1 MRPGDVF
8 ALSWAL
14 YRLQLSAAKTTA
26 AWGEVA
32 GRTLWMPREEAR
44 SSGPSLAQMVRETRQ
59 DTFEGD
65 EEGRR
70 G

>member
-1 MRPGDVF
+1 MRPGDLL

-26 AWGEVA
+26 AWWTVA
-32 GRTLWMPREEAR
+32 VGTLWMPREAAR
-44 SSGPSLAQMVRETRQ
+44 SSGPSLARMVRETRQ

-65 EEGRR
+65 GEGRR

>member
-1 MRPGDVF
+1 MRPDELLAF
-8 ALSWAL
+8 SWAL

-26 AWGEVA
+26 AWWTVA
-32 GRTLWMPREEAR
+32 VRTLWMPREAAR
-44 SSGPSLAQMVRETRQ
+44 SSGPSLARMVRETRQ

>member
-8 ALSWAL
+8 AFYWTL
-14 YRLQLSAAKTTA
+14 YRLQLSAAKTAA
-26 AWGEVA
+26 AWWTVA
-32 GRTLWMPREEAR
+32 VRTLGMPREEER
-44 SSGPSLAQMVRETRQ
+44 SSSPSLAQMVRETRQ

-65 EEGRR
+65 ERGRR